1 MHDVQIGLF
10 VPAANVVSLA
20 QAAPGQ
26 HRPDGAAM
34 VFDIEPIADL
44 LPVAVHRQRFAGLGV
59 DDHQRNELFRKVQR
73 PVVVRAIG
81 GQHRQAIGVVV
92 SAHQVVAGG
101 FAGAVGAVGLVAV
114 CFGESWVAGC

>member
-1 MHDVQIGLF
+1 
-10 VPAANVVSLA
+10 
-20 QAAPGQ
+20 
-26 HRPDGAAM
+26 M

-59 DDHQRNELFRKVQR
+59 DDHQRNQLLREMQR
-73 PVVVRAIG
+73 PVVIRAIG
-81 GQHRQAIGVVV
+81 RQYRQAVGVVI

-114 CFGESWVAGC
+114 GLGKRRVAGGE